1 MVTSGSSS
9 GAQRAATTTPQLM
22 TNSANC
28 GQLGSEYNELDFD
41 GQFSSYSIESPVELL
56 HDVLD
61 GVWKKVMEML

>member
-1 MVTSGSSS
+1 
-9 GAQRAATTTPQLM
+9 M